1 MNETDEQND
10 LAWQFQWPA
19 NVAQWRFVWRPIG
32 PGYLLALTHLHH
44 ATGTRALHGDQ
55 ITSIEASFFTYPVDG
70 ICYAA
75 LPGGLY
81 RTSNTALLYGTQTRQ
96 S

>member
-19 NVAQWRFVWRPIG
+19 NVARWRFVWRPIG
-32 PGYLLALTHLHH
+32 YLLALTHLPH